1 MDTSHRLQFALAPEH
16 FEAIGAL
23 AAHYSLIEMHVA
35 VAIWHFL
42 KLPAYDGTL
51 ITGTLS
57 LRQRF
62 ELLIDLAKTRSISPQ
77 DISELKSIETEFH
90 KEEGITARRNRY
102 IHAVWAADTP
112 GRGHAFPLNFTR
124 QGKLRTGKHVSADL
138 IEAVTRDVCAQ
149 AKRFADLMSR
159 CGYPLDVGISFHAA
173 HNNREA

>member
-1 MDTSHRLQFALAPEH
+1 MDKSHRLQFALTSEY
-16 FEAIGAL
+16 FEAVGAL

-51 ITGTLS
+51 ITGILS

-62 ELLIDLAKTRSISPQ
+62 ELLIDLAKTRSISSQ
-77 DISELKSIETEFH
+77 DISELKSIETEFN

-102 IHAVWAADTP
+102 IHAVWASDTP
-112 GRGHAFPLNFTR
+112 GRGKAFPVNFNR

-138 IEAVTRDVCAQ
+138 IEAVTVDISKQ
-149 AKRFADLMSR
+149 AKRFSDLMSR
-159 CGYPLDVGISFHAA
+159 CGYPLDVGISFSAPHTKS
-173 HNNREA
+173 ES